1 MMISKEE
8 KMDQVTHEVE
18 PITKKDLRKM
28 FWYSIPFYSTW
39 SMERQAASGCLFT
52 MMPLLKKLYKD
63 QPEKLKESLVRNN
76 ELYAIADQFHEF
88 VAGVLI
94 SMEEENAK
102 TDGFDTSAIS
112 NVKVAL
118 MGPLAGVGD
127 SFFLGTLRV
136 LAIGIGASLMA
147 EGNPLGILMFILV
160 WNVPCFLIKYF
171 GTFLGYRLGANFITK
186 AAESG
191 IMQKIMEAAG
201 MHWYDGDRSDVCDF
215 CQHEFCVGDW
225 KRRQCHNASGSTG
238 FHYAGL
244 RVHGSHLG
252 NVCVTSEKSTSADSY
267 FWRYDC
273 FYCLFSNWN
282 FLKISGGKNYDF
294 K

>member
-18 PITKKDLRKM
+18 SITKKDLRKM
-28 FWYSIPFYSTW
+28 FWYSIPLYSSW
-39 SMERQAASGCLFT
+39 SMERQAAPGCLFT

-76 ELYAIADQFHEF
+76 ELYAINDQFHEF

-94 SMEEENAK
+94 SMEEQNAK

-136 LAIGIGASLMA
+136 IAISIGASLMA
-147 EGNPLGILMFILV
+147 KGNPLGILMFLLV
-160 WNVPCFLIKYF
+160 WNVPCFLVKYF

-201 MHWYDGDRSDVCDF
+201 M
-215 CQHEFCVGDW
+215 
-225 KRRQCHNASGSTG
+225 
-238 FHYAGL
+238 
-244 RVHGSHLG
+244 LG
-252 NVCVTSEKSTSADSY
+252 MMAIGAMSVTSVHTNFALAIGSGEGATTIQAVLDSIMPACASIGLTWGMY
-267 FWRYDC
+267 ALLRKKIHPLILIFGTMIVC
-273 FYCLFSNWN
+273 ILFSAIGI
-282 FLKISGGKNYDF
+282 F
-294 K
+294 

>member
-8 KMDQVTHEVE
+8 KMEMTVHQVE
-18 PITKKDLRKM
+18 PVTKKDLRKM
-28 FWYSIPFYSTW
+28 FWYSVPFYSCW

-88 VAGVLI
+88 VAGILI
-94 SMEEENAK
+94 SMEEQNAK
-102 TDGFDTSAIS
+102 TDDFDTSAIS

-136 LAIGIGASLMA
+136 IAIGIGASLMA
-147 EGNPLGILMFILV
+147 QGNPLGMLMFALV

-171 GTFLGYRLGANFITK
+171 GTFWGYRLGASFITK

-191 IMQKIMEAAG
+191 VMQKIMEAAG
-201 MHWYDGDRSDVCDF
+201 IIGMMAIGAMS
-215 CQHEFCVGDW
+215 
-225 KRRQCHNASGSTG
+225 
-238 FHYAGL
+238 
-244 RVHGSHLG
+244 
-252 NVCVTSEKSTSADSY
+252 VTSVSTNFSLAIGSGDAAATLQSVLDSIMPACASVGLTWGMFALLRRKVHPLILIFGVMVICILLSAIGV
-267 FWRYDC
+267 F
-273 FYCLFSNWN
+273 
-282 FLKISGGKNYDF
+282 
-294 K
+294 

>member
-18 PITKKDLRKM
+18 SITKKDLRKM
-28 FWYSIPFYSTW
+28 FWYSIPFYSGW
-39 SMERQAASGCLFT
+39 SMERQAASGCVFT

-94 SMEEENAK
+94 SMEEQNAK

-136 LAIGIGASLMA
+136 IAISIGASLMA
-147 EGNPLGILMFILV
+147 KGNPLGILMFLLV
-160 WNVPCFLIKYF
+160 WNVPCFLVKYF

-201 MHWYDGDRSDVCDF
+201 MLGMMAIGAMSVTSVHTNFALAIGSGEGATTIQTVLDSIMPAC
-215 CQHEFCVGDW
+215 
-225 KRRQCHNASGSTG
+225 ASIGLTWG
-238 FHYAGL
+238 MYALL
-244 RVHGSHLG
+244 RKKIHPLILIFGTMI
-252 NVCVTSEKSTSADSY
+252 VCV
-267 FWRYDC
+267 
-273 FYCLFSNWN
+273 LFSAIGI
-282 FLKISGGKNYDF
+282 F
-294 K
+294 

>member
-8 KMDQVTHEVE
+8 KMNQVTHEVE

-28 FWYSIPFYSTW
+28 FWYSIPLYSSW
-39 SMERQAASGCLFT
+39 SMERQAAPGCLFT

-88 VAGVLI
+88 TAGVLI
-94 SMEEENAK
+94 SMEEQNAK

-201 MHWYDGDRSDVCDF
+201 M
-215 CQHEFCVGDW
+215 
-225 KRRQCHNASGSTG
+225 
-238 FHYAGL
+238 
-244 RVHGSHLG
+244 LG
-252 NVCVTSEKSTSADSY
+252 MMAIGAMSVTSVHTNFALAIGSGEGATTIQAVLDSIMPACASIGLTWGMY
-267 FWRYDC
+267 ALLRKKVHPLILIFGVMIVSI
-273 FYCLFSNWN
+273 LFSAIGI
-282 FLKISGGKNYDF
+282 F
-294 K
+294 

>member
-8 KMDQVTHEVE
+8 KMAPVTHEVE

-28 FWYSIPFYSTW
+28 FWHSIPLYSSW
-39 SMERQAASGCLFT
+39 SMERQAAPGCLFT

-76 ELYAIADQFHEF
+76 ELYAINDQFHEF

-94 SMEEENAK
+94 SMEEQNAK

-201 MHWYDGDRSDVCDF
+201 M
-215 CQHEFCVGDW
+215 
-225 KRRQCHNASGSTG
+225 
-238 FHYAGL
+238 
-244 RVHGSHLG
+244 LG
-252 NVCVTSEKSTSADSY
+252 MMAIGAMSVTSVHTNFALAIGSGEGATTIQAVLDSIMPACASIGLTWGMY
-267 FWRYDC
+267 ALLRKKVHPLILIFGVMIVSI
-273 FYCLFSNWN
+273 LFSAIGI
-282 FLKISGGKNYDF
+282 F
-294 K
+294 

>member
-8 KMDQVTHEVE
+8 KMAPVTHEVE

-28 FWYSIPFYSTW
+28 FWHSIPLYSSW
-39 SMERQAASGCLFT
+39 SMERQAAPGCLFT

-76 ELYAIADQFHEF
+76 ELYAINDQFHEF

-94 SMEEENAK
+94 SMEEQNAK

-201 MHWYDGDRSDVCDF
+201 M
-215 CQHEFCVGDW
+215 
-225 KRRQCHNASGSTG
+225 
-238 FHYAGL
+238 
-244 RVHGSHLG
+244 LG
-252 NVCVTSEKSTSADSY
+252 MMAIGAMSVTSVHTNFALAIGSGEGATTIQAVLDSIMPACASMGLTWGMY
-267 FWRYDC
+267 ALLRKKVHPLILIFGVMIVSI
-273 FYCLFSNWN
+273 LFSAIGI
-282 FLKISGGKNYDF
+282 F
-294 K
+294 

>member
-28 FWYSIPFYSTW
+28 FWYSVPLYSGW
-39 SMERQAASGCLFT
+39 GMERQAASGCLFT

-88 VAGVLI
+88 VAGILI
-94 SMEEENAK
+94 SMEEQNAK

-112 NVKVAL
+112 NVKVAM

-160 WNVPCFLIKYF
+160 WNVPCFLVKYF

-191 IMQKIMEAAG
+191 IMQKVMEAAG
-201 MHWYDGDRSDVCDF
+201 I
-215 CQHEFCVGDW
+215 
-225 KRRQCHNASGSTG
+225 
-238 FHYAGL
+238 
-244 RVHGSHLG
+244 LG
-252 NVCVTSEKSTSADSY
+252 MMAIGAMSVTSVSTNFALAIGSGEGATTIQAVLDSIMPACASMGLTWGMY
-267 FWRYDC
+267 ALLRKKVHPLILIFGVMIVC
-273 FYCLFSNWN
+273 ILFSAIGI
-282 FLKISGGKNYDF
+282 F
-294 K
+294 

>member
-18 PITKKDLRKM
+18 SITKKDLRKM
-28 FWYSIPFYSTW
+28 FWYSIPFYSGW
-39 SMERQAASGCLFT
+39 SMERQAASGCVFT

-76 ELYAIADQFHEF
+76 ELYAINDQFHEF

-94 SMEEENAK
+94 SMEEQNAK

-136 LAIGIGASLMA
+136 IAISIGASLMA
-147 EGNPLGILMFILV
+147 KGNPLGILMFLLV
-160 WNVPCFLIKYF
+160 WNVPCFLVKYF

-201 MHWYDGDRSDVCDF
+201 M
-215 CQHEFCVGDW
+215 
-225 KRRQCHNASGSTG
+225 
-238 FHYAGL
+238 
-244 RVHGSHLG
+244 LG
-252 NVCVTSEKSTSADSY
+252 MMAIGAMSVTSVHTNFALAIGSGEGATTIQAVLDSIMPACASIGLTWGMY
-267 FWRYDC
+267 ALLRKKIHPLILIFGTMIVC
-273 FYCLFSNWN
+273 ILFSAIGI
-282 FLKISGGKNYDF
+282 F
-294 K
+294 

>member
-8 KMDQVTHEVE
+8 KMNQVTHEVE
-18 PITKKDLRKM
+18 SITKKDLRKM
-28 FWYSIPFYSTW
+28 FWYSIPFYSGW
-39 SMERQAASGCLFT
+39 SMERQAASGCVFT

-76 ELYAIADQFHEF
+76 ELYAINDQFHEF

-94 SMEEENAK
+94 SMEEQNAK

-127 SFFLGTLRV
+127 SFFRGTLRV
-136 LAIGIGASLMA
+136 IAISIGASLMA
-147 EGNPLGILMFILV
+147 KGNPLGILMFLLV
-160 WNVPCFLIKYF
+160 WNVPCFLVKYF
-171 GTFLGYRLGANFITK
+171 GTFLGYRLGVNFITK

-201 MHWYDGDRSDVCDF
+201 M
-215 CQHEFCVGDW
+215 
-225 KRRQCHNASGSTG
+225 
-238 FHYAGL
+238 
-244 RVHGSHLG
+244 LG
-252 NVCVTSEKSTSADSY
+252 MMAIGAMSVTSVHTNFALAIGSGEGATTIQAVLDSIMPACASIGLTWGMY
-267 FWRYDC
+267 ALLRKKIHPLILIFGTMIVC
-273 FYCLFSNWN
+273 ILFSAIGI
-282 FLKISGGKNYDF
+282 F
-294 K
+294 

>member
-8 KMDQVTHEVE
+8 KMALGTHEVE

-28 FWYSIPFYSTW
+28 FWYSIPFYNLW

-136 LAIGIGASLMA
+136 LAIGIGVSLMA
-147 EGNPLGILMFILV
+147 EGNPLGILLFLLV

-201 MHWYDGDRSDVCDF
+201 IIGMMAIGAMS
-215 CQHEFCVGDW
+215 
-225 KRRQCHNASGSTG
+225 
-238 FHYAGL
+238 
-244 RVHGSHLG
+244 
-252 NVCVTSEKSTSADSY
+252 VTSVSTNFALAIGSGDSATTFQAVLDSIMPACASMGLTWGMY
-267 FWRYDC
+267 ALLRKKVHPLILIFGVMAVSI
-273 FYCLFSNWN
+273 LFSAIGI
-282 FLKISGGKNYDF
+282 F
-294 K
+294 

>member
-18 PITKKDLRKM
+18 SITKKDLRKM
-28 FWYSIPFYSTW
+28 FWYSIPFYSGW
-39 SMERQAASGCLFT
+39 SMERQAASGCVFT

-94 SMEEENAK
+94 SMEEQNAK

-201 MHWYDGDRSDVCDF
+201 M
-215 CQHEFCVGDW
+215 
-225 KRRQCHNASGSTG
+225 
-238 FHYAGL
+238 
-244 RVHGSHLG
+244 LG
-252 NVCVTSEKSTSADSY
+252 MMAIGAMSVTSVHTNFALAIGSGEGATTIQAVLDSIMPACASIGLTWGMY
-267 FWRYDC
+267 ALLRKKVHPLILIFGVMIVSI
-273 FYCLFSNWN
+273 LFSAIGI
-282 FLKISGGKNYDF
+282 F
-294 K
+294 

>member
-18 PITKKDLRKM
+18 SITKKDLRKM
-28 FWYSIPFYSTW
+28 FWYSIPFYSGW
-39 SMERQAASGCLFT
+39 SMERQAASGCVFT

-76 ELYAIADQFHEF
+76 ELYAINDQFHEF

-94 SMEEENAK
+94 SMEEQNAK

-136 LAIGIGASLMA
+136 IAISIGASLMA
-147 EGNPLGILMFILV
+147 KGNPLGILMFLLV
-160 WNVPCFLIKYF
+160 WNVPCFLVKYF

-201 MHWYDGDRSDVCDF
+201 M
-215 CQHEFCVGDW
+215 
-225 KRRQCHNASGSTG
+225 
-238 FHYAGL
+238 
-244 RVHGSHLG
+244 LG
-252 NVCVTSEKSTSADSY
+252 MMAIGAMSVTSVSTNFALAIGSGDSATTLQAVLDSIMPACASMGLTWGMY
-267 FWRYDC
+267 ALLRKKVHPLILIFGVMIVSI
-273 FYCLFSNWN
+273 LFSAIGI
-282 FLKISGGKNYDF
+282 F
-294 K
+294 

>member
-8 KMDQVTHEVE
+8 KMALVTHEVE

-28 FWYSIPFYSTW
+28 FWYSIPFYNLW

-136 LAIGIGASLMA
+136 LAIGIGVSLMA
-147 EGNPLGILMFILV
+147 EGNPLGILLFLLV

-201 MHWYDGDRSDVCDF
+201 M
-215 CQHEFCVGDW
+215 
-225 KRRQCHNASGSTG
+225 
-238 FHYAGL
+238 
-244 RVHGSHLG
+244 LG
-252 NVCVTSEKSTSADSY
+252 MMAIGAMSVTSVSTNFALAIGSGDSATTFQAVLDSIMPACASMGLTWGMY
-267 FWRYDC
+267 ALLRKKVHPLILIFGVMAVSI
-273 FYCLFSNWN
+273 LFSAIGI
-282 FLKISGGKNYDF
+282 F
-294 K
+294 

>member
-8 KMDQVTHEVE
+8 KMAPVTHEVE

-28 FWYSIPFYSTW
+28 FWHSIPLYSSW
-39 SMERQAASGCLFT
+39 SMERQAASGCVFT

-94 SMEEENAK
+94 SMEEQNAK

-201 MHWYDGDRSDVCDF
+201 M
-215 CQHEFCVGDW
+215 
-225 KRRQCHNASGSTG
+225 
-238 FHYAGL
+238 
-244 RVHGSHLG
+244 LG
-252 NVCVTSEKSTSADSY
+252 MMAIGAMSVTSVHTNFALAIGSGEGATTIQAVLDSIMPACASIGLTWGMY
-267 FWRYDC
+267 ALLRKKVHPLILIFGVMIVSI
-273 FYCLFSNWN
+273 LFSAIGI
-282 FLKISGGKNYDF
+282 F
-294 K
+294 

>member
-8 KMDQVTHEVE
+8 KMAQVTHEVE

-28 FWYSIPFYSTW
+28 FWYSIPFYSMW

-88 VAGVLI
+88 TAGVLI

-201 MHWYDGDRSDVCDF
+201 IIGMMAIGAMS
-215 CQHEFCVGDW
+215 
-225 KRRQCHNASGSTG
+225 
-238 FHYAGL
+238 
-244 RVHGSHLG
+244 
-252 NVCVTSEKSTSADSY
+252 VTSVSTNFALTIGSGDSAITLQAVLDSIMPACASMGLTWGMY
-267 FWRYDC
+267 ALLRKKVHPLILIFGVMIISI
-273 FYCLFSNWN
+273 LFSAIGI
-282 FLKISGGKNYDF
+282 F
-294 K
+294 

>member
-8 KMDQVTHEVE
+8 KMNQVTHEVE

-28 FWYSIPFYSTW
+28 FWYSIPLYSSW
-39 SMERQAASGCLFT
+39 SMERQAAPGCLFT

-94 SMEEENAK
+94 SMEEQNAK

-201 MHWYDGDRSDVCDF
+201 M
-215 CQHEFCVGDW
+215 
-225 KRRQCHNASGSTG
+225 
-238 FHYAGL
+238 
-244 RVHGSHLG
+244 LG
-252 NVCVTSEKSTSADSY
+252 MMAIGAMSVTSVHTNFALAIGSGEGATTIQAVLDSIMPACASIGLTWGMY
-267 FWRYDC
+267 ALLRKKIHPLILIFGVMIVSI
-273 FYCLFSNWN
+273 LFSAIGI
-282 FLKISGGKNYDF
+282 F
-294 K
+294 

>member
-28 FWYSIPFYSTW
+28 FWYSIPLYSSW
-39 SMERQAASGCLFT
+39 SMERQAAPGCLFT

-94 SMEEENAK
+94 SMEEQNAK

-136 LAIGIGASLMA
+136 IAISIGASLMA

-201 MHWYDGDRSDVCDF
+201 M
-215 CQHEFCVGDW
+215 
-225 KRRQCHNASGSTG
+225 
-238 FHYAGL
+238 
-244 RVHGSHLG
+244 LG
-252 NVCVTSEKSTSADSY
+252 MMAIGAMSVTSVHTNFALAIGSGEGATTIQAVLDSIMPACASIGLTWGMY
-267 FWRYDC
+267 ALLRKKVHPLILIFGVMIVSI
-273 FYCLFSNWN
+273 LFSAIGI
-282 FLKISGGKNYDF
+282 F
-294 K
+294 

>member
-8 KMDQVTHEVE
+8 KMNQVTHEVE

-28 FWYSIPFYSTW
+28 FWYSIPLYSSW
-39 SMERQAASGCLFT
+39 SMERQAAPGCLFT

-76 ELYAIADQFHEF
+76 ELYAIKDQFHEF

-94 SMEEENAK
+94 SMEEQNAK

-201 MHWYDGDRSDVCDF
+201 M
-215 CQHEFCVGDW
+215 
-225 KRRQCHNASGSTG
+225 
-238 FHYAGL
+238 
-244 RVHGSHLG
+244 LG
-252 NVCVTSEKSTSADSY
+252 MMAIGAMSVTSVHTNFALAIGSGEGATTIQAVLDSIMPACASIGLTWGMY
-267 FWRYDC
+267 ALLRKKVHPLILIFGVMIVSI
-273 FYCLFSNWN
+273 LFSAIGI
-282 FLKISGGKNYDF
+282 F
-294 K
+294 

>member
-8 KMDQVTHEVE
+8 KMNQVTHEVE

-28 FWYSIPFYSTW
+28 FWYSIPLYSSW
-39 SMERQAASGCLFT
+39 SMERQAAPGCLFT

-94 SMEEENAK
+94 SMEEQNAK

-201 MHWYDGDRSDVCDF
+201 MLGMMAIGAMSVTSVHTNFALAIGSGEGATTIQAVLDSIMPAC
-215 CQHEFCVGDW
+215 
-225 KRRQCHNASGSTG
+225 ASIGLTWG
-238 FHYAGL
+238 MYALL
-244 RVHGSHLG
+244 RKKIHPLILIFGTMI
-252 NVCVTSEKSTSADSY
+252 VCV
-267 FWRYDC
+267 
-273 FYCLFSNWN
+273 LFSAIGI
-282 FLKISGGKNYDF
+282 F
-294 K
+294 

>member
-18 PITKKDLRKM
+18 SITKKDLRKM
-28 FWYSIPFYSTW
+28 FWYSIPFYSGW
-39 SMERQAASGCLFT
+39 SMERQAASGCVFT

-76 ELYAIADQFHEF
+76 ELYAINDQFHEF

-94 SMEEENAK
+94 SMEEQNAK

-136 LAIGIGASLMA
+136 IAISIGVSLMA
-147 EGNPLGILMFILV
+147 KGNPLGILMFLLV
-160 WNVPCFLIKYF
+160 WNVPCFLVKYF
-171 GTFLGYRLGANFITK
+171 GTFLGYRLGVNFITK

-201 MHWYDGDRSDVCDF
+201 MLGMMAIGAMSVTSVHTNFALALGSGEGATTIQAVLDSIMPAC
-215 CQHEFCVGDW
+215 
-225 KRRQCHNASGSTG
+225 ASIGLTWG
-238 FHYAGL
+238 MYALL
-244 RVHGSHLG
+244 RKKIHPLILIFGTMI
-252 NVCVTSEKSTSADSY
+252 VCV
-267 FWRYDC
+267 
-273 FYCLFSNWN
+273 LFSAIGI
-282 FLKISGGKNYDF
+282 F
-294 K
+294 

>member
-18 PITKKDLRKM
+18 SITKKDLRKM
-28 FWYSIPFYSTW
+28 FWYSIPFYSGW
-39 SMERQAASGCLFT
+39 SMERQAASGCVFT

-76 ELYAIADQFHEF
+76 ELYAINDQFHEF

-94 SMEEENAK
+94 SMEEQNAK

-127 SFFLGTLRV
+127 YFFLGTLRV
-136 LAIGIGASLMA
+136 IAISIGASLMA
-147 EGNPLGILMFILV
+147 KGNPLGILMFLLV
-160 WNVPCFLIKYF
+160 WNVPCFLVKYF
-171 GTFLGYRLGANFITK
+171 GTFLGYRLGVNFITK

-201 MHWYDGDRSDVCDF
+201 M
-215 CQHEFCVGDW
+215 
-225 KRRQCHNASGSTG
+225 
-238 FHYAGL
+238 
-244 RVHGSHLG
+244 LG
-252 NVCVTSEKSTSADSY
+252 MMAIGAMSVTSVHTNFALAIGSGEGATTIQAVLDSIMPACASIGLTWGMY
-267 FWRYDC
+267 ALLRKKIHPLILIFGTMIVC
-273 FYCLFSNWN
+273 ILFSAIGI
-282 FLKISGGKNYDF
+282 F
-294 K
+294 

>member
-18 PITKKDLRKM
+18 SITKKDLRKM
-28 FWYSIPFYSTW
+28 FWYSIPFYSGW
-39 SMERQAASGCLFT
+39 SMERQAASGCVFT

-76 ELYAIADQFHEF
+76 ELYAINDQFHEF

-94 SMEEENAK
+94 SMEEQNAK

-201 MHWYDGDRSDVCDF
+201 M
-215 CQHEFCVGDW
+215 
-225 KRRQCHNASGSTG
+225 
-238 FHYAGL
+238 
-244 RVHGSHLG
+244 LG
-252 NVCVTSEKSTSADSY
+252 MMAIGAMSVTSVSTNFALAIGSGDSATTLQAVLDSIMPACASMGLTWGMY
-267 FWRYDC
+267 ALLRKKVHPLILIFGVMIVSI
-273 FYCLFSNWN
+273 LFSAIGI
-282 FLKISGGKNYDF
+282 F
-294 K
+294 

>member
-8 KMDQVTHEVE
+8 KMEMVVHQVE

-28 FWYSIPFYSTW
+28 FWYSIPFYSCW

-88 VAGVLI
+88 VAGILI
-94 SMEEENAK
+94 SMEEQNAK
-102 TDGFDTSAIS
+102 TDDFDTSAIS

-136 LAIGIGASLMA
+136 IAIGIGASLMA
-147 EGNPLGILMFILV
+147 QGNPLGMLMFALV

-171 GTFLGYRLGANFITK
+171 GTFWGYRLGAGFITK

-191 IMQKIMEAAG
+191 VMQKIMEAAG
-201 MHWYDGDRSDVCDF
+201 IIGMMAIGAMS
-215 CQHEFCVGDW
+215 
-225 KRRQCHNASGSTG
+225 
-238 FHYAGL
+238 
-244 RVHGSHLG
+244 
-252 NVCVTSEKSTSADSY
+252 VTSVSTNFSLAIGSGDAAATLQSVLDSIMPACASVGLTWGMFALLRRKVHPLILIFGVMVICILLSAIGV
-267 FWRYDC
+267 F
-273 FYCLFSNWN
+273 
-282 FLKISGGKNYDF
+282 
-294 K
+294 

>member
-8 KMDQVTHEVE
+8 KMAPVTHEVE

-28 FWYSIPFYSTW
+28 FWHSIPLYSSW
-39 SMERQAASGCLFT
+39 SMERQAAPGCLFT

-94 SMEEENAK
+94 SMEEQNAK

-136 LAIGIGASLMA
+136 IAISIGASLMA
-147 EGNPLGILMFILV
+147 KGNPLGILMFLLV

-201 MHWYDGDRSDVCDF
+201 M
-215 CQHEFCVGDW
+215 
-225 KRRQCHNASGSTG
+225 
-238 FHYAGL
+238 
-244 RVHGSHLG
+244 LG
-252 NVCVTSEKSTSADSY
+252 MMAIGAMSVTSVSTNFALAIGSGDSATTLQAVLDSIMPACASMGLTWGMY
-267 FWRYDC
+267 ALLRKKVHPLILIFGVMIVSI
-273 FYCLFSNWN
+273 LFSAIGI
-282 FLKISGGKNYDF
+282 F
-294 K
+294 

>member
-18 PITKKDLRKM
+18 SITKKDLRKM
-28 FWYSIPFYSTW
+28 FWYSIPFYSGW
-39 SMERQAASGCLFT
+39 SMERQAASGCVFT

-76 ELYAIADQFHEF
+76 ELYAINDQFHEF

-94 SMEEENAK
+94 SMEEQNAK

-136 LAIGIGASLMA
+136 IAISIGASLMA
-147 EGNPLGILMFILV
+147 KGNPLGILMFLLV
-160 WNVPCFLIKYF
+160 WNVPCFLVKYF
-171 GTFLGYRLGANFITK
+171 GTFLGYRLGVNFITK

-201 MHWYDGDRSDVCDF
+201 MLGMMAIGAMSVTSVHTNFALAIGSGEGATTIQTVLDSIMPAC
-215 CQHEFCVGDW
+215 
-225 KRRQCHNASGSTG
+225 ASIGLTWG
-238 FHYAGL
+238 MYALL
-244 RVHGSHLG
+244 RKKIHPLILIFGTMI
-252 NVCVTSEKSTSADSY
+252 VCVLLSAIGI
-267 FWRYDC
+267 F
-273 FYCLFSNWN
+273 
-282 FLKISGGKNYDF
+282 
-294 K
+294 

>member
-18 PITKKDLRKM
+18 SITKKDLRKM
-28 FWYSIPFYSTW
+28 FWYSIPFYSGW
-39 SMERQAASGCLFT
+39 SMERQAASGCVFT

-76 ELYAIADQFHEF
+76 ELYAINDQFHEF

-94 SMEEENAK
+94 SMEEQNAK

-136 LAIGIGASLMA
+136 IAISIGASLMA
-147 EGNPLGILMFILV
+147 KGNPLGILMFLLV
-160 WNVPCFLIKYF
+160 WNVPCFLVKYF

-201 MHWYDGDRSDVCDF
+201 M
-215 CQHEFCVGDW
+215 
-225 KRRQCHNASGSTG
+225 
-238 FHYAGL
+238 
-244 RVHGSHLG
+244 LG
-252 NVCVTSEKSTSADSY
+252 MMAIGAMSVTSVHTNFALAIGSGEGATTIQAVLDSIMPACASIGLTWGMY
-267 FWRYDC
+267 ALLRKKIRPLILIFGTMIVC
-273 FYCLFSNWN
+273 ILFSAIGI
-282 FLKISGGKNYDF
+282 F
-294 K
+294 

>member
-8 KMDQVTHEVE
+8 KMNQVTHEVE

-28 FWYSIPFYSTW
+28 FWYSIPLYSSW
-39 SMERQAASGCLFT
+39 SMERQAAPGCLFT

-94 SMEEENAK
+94 SMEEQNAK

-201 MHWYDGDRSDVCDF
+201 M
-215 CQHEFCVGDW
+215 
-225 KRRQCHNASGSTG
+225 
-238 FHYAGL
+238 
-244 RVHGSHLG
+244 LG
-252 NVCVTSEKSTSADSY
+252 MMAIGAMSVTSVHTNFALAIGSGEGATTIQAVLDSIMPACASIGLTWGMY
-267 FWRYDC
+267 ALLRKKIHPLILIFGTMIVC
-273 FYCLFSNWN
+273 ILFSAIGI
-282 FLKISGGKNYDF
+282 F
-294 K
+294 

>member
-8 KMDQVTHEVE
+8 KMNQVTHEVE
-18 PITKKDLRKM
+18 SITKKDLRKM
-28 FWYSIPFYSTW
+28 FWYSIPFYSGW
-39 SMERQAASGCLFT
+39 SMERQAASGCVFT

-76 ELYAIADQFHEF
+76 ELYAINDQFHEF

-94 SMEEENAK
+94 SMEEQNAK

-136 LAIGIGASLMA
+136 IAISIGASLMA
-147 EGNPLGILMFILV
+147 KGNPLGILMFLLV
-160 WNVPCFLIKYF
+160 WNVPCFLVKYF
-171 GTFLGYRLGANFITK
+171 GTFLGYRLGVNFITK

-201 MHWYDGDRSDVCDF
+201 M
-215 CQHEFCVGDW
+215 
-225 KRRQCHNASGSTG
+225 
-238 FHYAGL
+238 
-244 RVHGSHLG
+244 LG
-252 NVCVTSEKSTSADSY
+252 MMAIGAMSVTSVHTNFALAIGSGEGATTIQTVLDSIMPACASIGLTWGMY
-267 FWRYDC
+267 ALLRKKIHPLILIFGTMIVC
-273 FYCLFSNWN
+273 ILFSAIGI
-282 FLKISGGKNYDF
+282 F
-294 K
+294 

>member
-18 PITKKDLRKM
+18 SITKKDLRKM
-28 FWYSIPFYSTW
+28 FWYSIPFYSGW
-39 SMERQAASGCLFT
+39 SMERQAASGCVFT

-76 ELYAIADQFHEF
+76 ELYAINDQFHEF

-94 SMEEENAK
+94 SMEEQNAK

-201 MHWYDGDRSDVCDF
+201 M
-215 CQHEFCVGDW
+215 
-225 KRRQCHNASGSTG
+225 
-238 FHYAGL
+238 
-244 RVHGSHLG
+244 LG
-252 NVCVTSEKSTSADSY
+252 MMAIGAMSVTSVHTNFALAIGSGEGATTIQAVLDSIMPACASIGLTWGMY
-267 FWRYDC
+267 ALLRKKVHPLILIFGVMIVSI
-273 FYCLFSNWN
+273 LFSAIGI
-282 FLKISGGKNYDF
+282 F
-294 K
+294 